1 MGKVITVEGF
11 TPHHNQDRFIK
22 QILNSKKKY
31 HVLSLGR
38 QFGKTIMAINLLLKW
53 ALENNESSNMWVS
66 PIYAQARKVFDEL
79 VKYLEQ
85 TNLTTNINRTDLHI
99 KFINGSTINFKSA
112 ERPDGLRGYTLDYLV
127 IDEAAFMKENIW
139 SEVLKQATLVKGKKI
154 LFLSTPKGKN
164 WFYNIYMLGI
174 DITNMQYES
183 YYASSYDNPLI
194 NYDELLETQKTLPEG
209 IYRQE
214 ILAMFLDNG
223 GEVFTNLDNYCV
235 LQAYA
240 SYSPQ
245 HKYYAG
251 LDLAKQNDYT
261 VLTIIN
267 QNGEVVE
274 IFRTNKS
281 TYELI
286 INDVLTI
293 VKKYKPQL
301 LVEVNGVGD
310 PLFERIQKAYPA
322 AKPFITTN
330 ESKGNI
336 IEELIISLNEGRLRL
351 PSKSLYEP
359 LYQELSIYTFT
370 YSPSTRKVKY
380 GAPSGFH
387 DDIVMS
393 LAFAN
398 QSLKSRL
405 NYGQYSIK

>member
-1 MGKVITVEGF
+1 MNVITVEGF

-22 QILNSKKKY
+22 DILKSNKKY

-38 QFGKTIMAINLLLKW
+38 QFGKTLMAINLLLKW
-53 ALENNESSNMWVS
+53 SLETNDSSNMWVS

-85 TNLTTNINRTDLHI
+85 TNLTQNINRTDLHI

-127 IDEAAFMKENIW
+127 IDEAAFMKETIW

-164 WFYNIYMLGI
+164 WFYNIYMLGQ

-183 YYASSYDNPLI
+183 YYGSSYDNPLI
-194 NYDELLETQKTLPEG
+194 SWDELFESQKTLPEN
-209 IYRQE
+209 IYKQE
-214 ILAMFLDNG
+214 ILAQFLDNG
-223 GEVFTNLDNYCV
+223 GEVFTNLENYCT
-235 LQAYA
+235 LQGFA
-240 SYSPQ
+240 SYDPKM
-245 HKYYAG
+245 KYYAG

-261 VLTIIN
+261 VLTILN
-267 QNGEVVE
+267 QNGEVCE

-281 TYELI
+281 TYEI
-286 INDVLTI
+286 ILNDVLVI

-310 PLFERIQKAYPA
+310 PLFERIVKAYPA

-336 IEELIISLNEGRLRL
+336 IEELIISLNEGKLKL
-351 PSKSLYEP
+351 PSKTLYDT
-359 LYQELSIYTFT
+359 LYNELSLYTFT

-380 GAPSGFH
+380 GAPNGFH

-405 NYGQYSIK
+405 NYGQYSVK